1 MTIGERKIMGS
12 MQRREGRNIVGYK
25 GILQAI
31 ADGEKLIIKEMIERI
46 GSERIGLYI
55 GPIIIFII
63 SLYPYMLIE
72 YSRGIVIKES
82 NIGIII
88 ILGIMGIGIYGVIIG
103 GWSGNSK
110 YGYMGGIRSTAQMI
124 SYEIGLGI
132 IIIGIIMCNGSL
144 DIQEII
150 NSQRRIWN
158 IIGLL
163 GIGIIVMIIGLAET
177 NRAPF
182 DLPEAESELTAG
194 FMTEHSGAKF
204 AYYFLGEYSSIIFM
218 SIMFSILLLGGP
230 GTTKYIIL
238 NGIIL
243 GIKVSLILIVF
254 IWVRASYPR
263 MRYDQ
268 LIKLMWKKILPLIL
282 GIIVIIPS
290 IIIK

>member
-268 LIKLMWKKILPLIL
+268 LIKLMWKKILPQIL

>member
-243 GIKVSLILIVF
+243 GIKVSLILIVY

>member
-55 GPIIIFII
+55 GPIILFII

-268 LIKLMWKKILPLIL
+268 LIKLMWKKILPQIL